1 MIFSK
6 LTSSFSAALVM
17 VAVSTIAVAQ
27 PGNDICSS
35 AIDLQS
41 LLPAGQESVLLG
53 PYSNEFATG
62 NDLDIA
68 TVNGCWFDDLTGL
81 ADGSSPQ
88 IDATVWFR
96 FEGYDGELMLYV
108 QPCDSN
114 LNFLTE
120 DTQMVLYTGECD
132 SLELVACNEDIN
144 GAMQTYWS
152 GVTTPVEAGTTYYLA
167 VDGFNYSGFGSPEL
181 PLTTGEFCLQFSQP
195 VVSIEENESPNVVF
209 FPNPTHDRVQ
219 LQSEEYID
227 EVSVWN
233 AQGERVAE
241 MRAVQSTQL
250 DIYLPEACGVYVLS
264 VKSGNRVT
272 YNRVVKY

>member
-1 MIFSK
+1 MMFSK
-6 LTSSFSAALVM
+6 LISSFSAALVM
-17 VAVSTIAVAQ
+17 VAVSSIAVAQ

-35 AIDLQS
+35 AIDLQP

-68 TVNGCWFDDLTGL
+68 TVTGCWFDDLTGL

-144 GAMQTYWS
+144 SAMQNYWS
-152 GVTTPVEAGTTYYLA
+152 GVTTPVEAGLTYYLA
-167 VDGFNYSGFGSPEL
+167 VDGFNYGGFGSPEL

-195 VVSIEENESPNVVF
+195 VVSIEESVSPNVVF

-219 LQSEEYID
+219 LQSAEYID
-227 EVSVWN
+227 EVTVWN
-233 AQGERVAE
+233 AQGERVAD
-241 MRAVQSTQL
+241 MRTAQSTQL
-250 DIYLPEACGVYVLS
+250 DVYLPEACGVYVLS
-264 VKSGNRVT
+264 VRSGNRVT
-272 YNRVVKY
+272 YHRIVKY